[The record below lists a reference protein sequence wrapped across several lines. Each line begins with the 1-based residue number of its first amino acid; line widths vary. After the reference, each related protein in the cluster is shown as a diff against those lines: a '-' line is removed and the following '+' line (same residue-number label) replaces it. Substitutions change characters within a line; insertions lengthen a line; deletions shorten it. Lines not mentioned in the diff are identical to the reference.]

1 MKARMFEIECPS
13 CHETFFLMRDTY
25 YVKGM
30 DPIAEERLLN
40 GSYFMHRCRKCD
52 TIFTI
57 YHPLLF
63 RSPKKF
69 NLIMSKKKQIET
81 LDENEKQFVIN
92 DPKDFIRLFRILVYE
107 ADLNVVDRL
116 EKYLSNHGERLVEF
130 ESFDQEQGLFWFY
143 VDHRLM
149 AVRTKE

>member
-1 MKARMFEIECPS
+1 
-13 CHETFFLMRDTY
+13 
-25 YVKGM
+25 
-30 DPIAEERLLN
+30 
-40 GSYFMHRCRKCD
+40 
-52 TIFTI
+52 
-57 YHPLLF
+57 
-63 RSPKKF
+63 
-69 NLIMSKKKQIET
+69 MSKKKQIET
-81 LDENEKQFVIN
+81 LDENEKQFVVN